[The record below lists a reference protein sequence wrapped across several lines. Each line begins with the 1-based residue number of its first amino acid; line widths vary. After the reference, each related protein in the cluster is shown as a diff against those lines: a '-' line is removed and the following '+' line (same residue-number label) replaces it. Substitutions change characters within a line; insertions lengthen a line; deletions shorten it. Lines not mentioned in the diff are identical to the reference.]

1 MRIHRCKVV
10 SGQTVG
16 YDAEEIPNGL
26 VVVTTRCVDSEG
38 DGGSEE
44 GRNAV

>member
-1 MRIHRCKVV
+1 MRIHRRKVV
-10 SGQTVG
+10 GGRTVG
-16 YDAEEIPNGL
+16 YDAEEMPNGL